1 MEYITIKE
9 AAEKWNLS
17 VRRVQDICKENLV
30 PGVKRFGHSWAIP
43 ADAKK
48 PQDGRIKTGKYIK
61 SV

>member
-9 AAEKWNLS
+9 AAQKWNLS
-17 VRRVQDICKENLV
+17 VRRVQDMCKENLI
-30 PGVKRFGHSWAIP
+30 PGVERFGHSWAIP
-43 ADAKK
+43 ADAQK